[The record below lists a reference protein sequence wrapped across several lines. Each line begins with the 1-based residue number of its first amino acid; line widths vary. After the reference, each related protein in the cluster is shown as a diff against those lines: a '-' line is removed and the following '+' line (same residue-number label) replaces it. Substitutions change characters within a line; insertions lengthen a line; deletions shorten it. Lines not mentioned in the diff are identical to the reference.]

1 MNLETKRLKA
11 ALERLCLMVPKK
23 GTLPV
28 LENLRWRVVKGHLEL
43 TATDLD
49 NSLYISMPFAAP
61 AITNSVDVLVPAK
74 ELYQAVKTESALNLE
89 IRIHDGKFDVR
100 ANNRTLVL
108 PASEPTN
115 FPQIPDGELS
125 LRGQIL
131 ASALETALTKA
142 LFCVS
147 TESTRYSTDVVKLEM
162 RDSTFRVAG
171 TDGHRLS
178 VVEGAAK
185 NGTNSAAFS
194 TLLLRSTASIL
205 SKLESDGESGWVQFS
220 TCGSDQEFNLFVL
233 PDGSG
238 LIARRGQGQF
248 PNYES
253 VIPKAP
259 LEAKVVFQREE
270 LLDGLTKLSATA
282 RKAQNAAV
290 KLELSKSPACIKA
303 ENDGTANRVAL
314 EHARVSGKA
323 RDIGVNHQYLT
334 QYVKSLETDT
344 VSMKLFPRAISEVI
358 VFDSFR
364 YQHLLMPLRD

>member
-1 MNLETKRLKA
+1 
-11 ALERLCLMVPKK
+11 V
-23 GTLPV
+23 
-28 LENLRWRVVKGHLEL
+28 
-43 TATDLD
+43 
-49 NSLYISMPFAAP
+49 
-61 AITNSVDVLVPAK
+61 
-74 ELYQAVKTESALNLE
+74 
-89 IRIHDGKFDVR
+89 
-100 ANNRTLVL
+100 
-108 PASEPTN
+108 
-115 FPQIPDGELS
+115 
-125 LRGQIL
+125 
-131 ASALETALTKA
+131 
-142 LFCVS
+142 
-147 TESTRYSTDVVKLEM
+147 
-162 RDSTFRVAG
+162 G

-185 NGTNSAAFS
+185 TGTNCGTFS

-205 SKLESDGESGWVQFS
+205 SKLQASGESAWVQFS
-220 TCGSDQEFNLFVL
+220 TCGTQQEFNLFVL

-248 PNYES
+248 PNYEN

-270 LLDGLTKLSATA
+270 LLEGLTKLSATA

-303 ENDGTANRVAL
+303 ENDGTANQVAL
-314 EHARVSGKA
+314 EHARISGKA
-323 RDIGVNHQYLT
+323 RDIGLNHQYLT

-344 VSMKLFPRAISEVI
+344 VSMKLFPRAISEVV

>member
-1 MNLETKRLKA
+1 LKS
-11 ALERLCLMVPKK
+11 
-23 GTLPV
+23 
-28 LENLRWRVVKGHLEL
+28 NKGHDSVGLILKHLSRFLQRQYLPGDGLRTGPGQRRERTNREL
-43 TATDLD
+43 A
-49 NSLYISMPFAAP
+49 
-61 AITNSVDVLVPAK
+61 
-74 ELYQAVKTESALNLE
+74 NL
-89 IRIHDGKFDVR
+89 
-100 ANNRTLVL
+100 AS
-108 PASEPTN
+108 SEPKN

-125 LRGQIL
+125 FRGQIL
-131 ASALETALTKA
+131 ASALETALAKA
-142 LFCVS
+142 LFCIS
-147 TESTRYSTDVVKLEM
+147 TEATRYSTDAVKLEM
-162 RDSTFRVAG
+162 HDSVFRVVG

-185 NGTNSAAFS
+185 TGTNSGAFS

-205 SKLESDGESGWVQFS
+205 SKLQADGEFGWVQFS
-220 TCGSDQEFNLFVL
+220 TCGAEQEFNLFVL

-248 PNYES
+248 PNYEN
-253 VIPKAP
+253 VITKAP

-270 LLDGLTKLSATA
+270 LLDELTKLSATA
-282 RKAQNAAV
+282 RKSQNAAV

-303 ENDGTANRVAL
+303 ENDGTANQVAL

-334 QYVKSLETDT
+334 QYVKSVETDT
-344 VSMKLFPRAISEVI
+344 LSMKLFPRAISEVI

>member
-1 MNLETKRLKA
+1 MNLEIKKLKA
-11 ALERLCLMVPKK
+11 ALERLCLVVPKK

-28 LENLRWRVVKGHLEL
+28 LENLRWRVVKGRLEL

-49 NSLYISMPFAAP
+49 NSLHISMPFAAP
-61 AITNSVDVLVPAK
+61 AIANSVDVLVPAK
-74 ELYQAVKTESALNLE
+74 ELYQAVKTESASNME
-89 IRIHDGKFDVR
+89 VRIHDGKFEVR

-108 PASEPTN
+108 PAREPKN

-131 ASALETALTKA
+131 ASALEMALTKA

-162 RDSTFRVAG
+162 RDSVFRVVG

-185 NGTNSAAFS
+185 TGNNSAAFS

-205 SKLESDGESGWVQFS
+205 SKLEANGESGWVHFS
-220 TCGSDQEFNLFVL
+220 TCGSEQEFILFVL

-248 PNYES
+248 PNYEN

-282 RKAQNAAV
+282 RKTQNAAV

-303 ENDGTANRVAL
+303 ENDGTANRVFL
-314 EHARVSGKA
+314 EHACVSGKA
-323 RDIGVNHQYLT
+323 RDIGLNHQYLT

-344 VSMKLFPRAISEVI
+344 VSMRLFPQAISEVI